1 MKWPGGPLEIATRL
15 KTQTLRAELKEALAA
30 WIEPPALELL
40 KGTPVNCLIVDWADG
55 EPQAVEQQRALRPLI
70 EAGRRLGISFVG
82 QVTSRQDPE
91 AAIAAGLQAGLAGVL
106 LENPPAR
113 PNSAPVILRSPRPK
127 VPWDSAF
134 PILSVTENLWPGL
147 GLETMKEKDV
157 AIAGPTGIPWVNSNG
172 WFCLL
177 AHRLGKARALW
188 LEFDPPTSSNLSHPA
203 NYPLA
208 IADSLAYGSRWVI
221 SLDDSLKTG
230 MIGKNPQAMRLWER
244 MASVLSF
251 FRAHEEWGG
260 FQPQG
265 MLAVISDFRGEHE
278 FLSWEVL
285 NLLSRRHVQYRI
297 VERSGSLG
305 RAFEGLN
312 AILWVD
318 GEAPAA
324 ELQSELLAFVR
335 RGGLLITPSYWGP
348 PEAKS
353 IPGGV
358 LDRYAVYDFGK
369 GRIAVPKEGFQDPYE
384 VAVDSHLLLSRRNDF
399 VRLYNAPPAG
409 CYCSADPRR
418 KKALVQILDYS
429 SPGPVES
436 VSVWVRTSNRAGR
449 LWNLGAKESVPIQGI
464 PLVGGVE
471 FHLPTFAAYAAL
483 EFENGNPRAGN
494 AR

>member
-1 MKWPGGPLEIATRL
+1 
-15 KTQTLRAELKEALAA
+15 
-30 WIEPPALELL
+30 
-40 KGTPVNCLIVDWADG
+40 
-55 EPQAVEQQRALRPLI
+55 
-70 EAGRRLGISFVG
+70 
-82 QVTSRQDPE
+82 
-91 AAIAAGLQAGLAGVL
+91 
-106 LENPPAR
+106 
-113 PNSAPVILRSPRPK
+113 
-127 VPWDSAF
+127 
-134 PILSVTENLWPGL
+134 
-147 GLETMKEKDV
+147 
-157 AIAGPTGIPWVNSNG
+157 
-172 WFCLL
+172 
-177 AHRLGKARALW
+177 
-188 LEFDPPTSSNLSHPA
+188 
-203 NYPLA
+203 
-208 IADSLAYGSRWVI
+208 VI

-230 MIGKNPQAMRLWER
+230 MIGKTPQAMRLWER

-251 FRAHEEWGG
+251 FRAHEEWDG

-305 RAFEGLN
+305 RSFEGLN

-348 PEAKS
+348 PEAKP
-353 IPGGV
+353 ILGEV
-358 LDRYAVYDFGK
+358 LDRYAVYDLGK
-369 GRIAVPKEGFQDPYE
+369 GRIAVPKEGFQDPYK

-409 CYCSADPRR
+409 CYCSADPKR

-429 SPGPVES
+429 TSGPAES

-471 FHLPTFAAYAAL
+471 FHLPTFSAYAAL
-483 EFENGNPRAGN
+483 ELENGNPRAGIG
-494 AR
+494 R